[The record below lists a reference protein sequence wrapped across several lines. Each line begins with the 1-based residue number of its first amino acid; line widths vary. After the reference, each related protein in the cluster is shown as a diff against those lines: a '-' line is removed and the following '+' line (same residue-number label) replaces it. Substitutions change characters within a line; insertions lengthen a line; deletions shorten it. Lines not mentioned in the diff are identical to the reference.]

1 MRLPAVILVA
11 AALLMLAFLAGAIA
25 QCQELP
31 NLPGLNQQDPLAAAR
46 EGRELLRRGIP
57 ESRPLEDFKRS
68 KHCTLQGWKPGP
80 MREYRGTVKRV
91 IDGDTLVAVINGRET
106 TVRLWGIDAPETSQL
121 LGTEAT
127 QALKALAP
135 QNTSLELHAH
145 GADTYGRLLAVAG
158 TGDGLAI
165 NARLV
170 QQGLAFHY
178 PRGESRGHTCLGMMQ
193 MDAGM
198 ASKGVWSGTR
208 AVIQRPWLHRAS
220 QD

>member
-1 MRLPAVILVA
+1 MRLPGVILVSA
-11 AALLMLAFLAGAIA
+11 TLLILAFLAGAIA

-31 NLPGLNQQDPLAAAR
+31 SLPGLNQEDPLAAAR
-46 EGRELLRRGIP
+46 EGRQMLRGVAP

-68 KHCTLQGWKPGP
+68 KHCTLQGWRPGA
-80 MREYRGTVKRV
+80 MREYRGIVTRV
-91 IDGDTLVAVINGRET
+91 IDGDTLTAVINGRET
-106 TVRLWGIDAPETSQL
+106 TVRLWGIDAPERSQL
-121 LGTEAT
+121 LGNEAT

-135 QNTSLELHAH
+135 QDKTLEFHAH
-145 GADTYGRLLAVAG
+145 GADAYGRLLAVAG

-170 QQGLAFHY
+170 QQGVAFHY
-178 PRGESRGHTCLGMMQ
+178 PKGESQGHTCLGMMQ

-208 AVIQRPWLHRAS
+208 AIIQKPWLYRAS
-220 QD
+220 QE